1 MVAQV
6 INLFRR
12 PAALPEDWSQAEI
25 AEFYR
30 VESALIQAGLRIET
44 DRGIS
49 DEGEPWFVFCRAD
62 DGEVVIHFARIDG
75 HYIVSSPAYD
85 GVAEGLNFQ
94 ALVRN
99 LLDRHPLVQTRKA
112 ANNNVFLHPAALLIA
127 IVGTA
132 FFKTGEAKAD
142 DGSQKTDARRA
153 LLTSTSQPTQV
164 VLSPGEGTIKIDGAQ
179 AMAILT
185 SAMLILQRDGALA
198 ATGQTRAALAS
209 FAPALEREAAPAAPL
224 TGLAPE
230 ASRLD
235 LNFNPAD
242 PTLKSLLALT
252 AVLSDLPAATGPAAA
267 SASLLQS
274 GAAFAST
281 PAGVQGA
288 TPNASVHAPVI
299 ERWQLEI
306 DLRAADVPEVS
317 AIRVVQN
324 LAQGE
329 LAGVTVH
336 EGRLPDILAKIIAQ
350 GDVVNGAIT
359 IQPQAPSQGD
369 APPPSTEAPVAPESP
384 VAETPSPPTPT
395 APTPAIDQQAV
406 AKQIFDFF
414 VAHTSKVEIVV
425 TGNAVVLYDASLMRT
440 SADWSD
446 VTSLTFNF
454 DDGSSISVVGHA
466 HAVYDYHHGG

>member
-12 PAALPEDWSQAEI
+12 PAALPEDWTQAEI

-44 DRGIS
+44 DRGVS

-75 HYIVSSPAYD
+75 HYVISSPAYD
-85 GVAEGLNFQ
+85 GVAQGLNFQ

-112 ANNNVFLHPAALLIA
+112 ANNNVFLHPAAILIA

-142 DGSQKTDARRA
+142 DGSSKSDTRRA
-153 LLTSTSQPTQV
+153 MLTSTSTPTQV
-164 VLSPGEGTIKIDGAQ
+164 VAAPGEGTIKIDGAQ

-198 ATGQTRAALAS
+198 QAPVGVSGASSALQGAS
-209 FAPALEREAAPAAPL
+209 SADAKDSMAGLFTTNEAHSAL
-224 TGLAPE
+224 
-230 ASRLD
+230 S
-235 LNFNPAD
+235 FSPAD
-242 PTLKSLLALT
+242 PAIKSLLAVS
-252 AVLSDLPAATGPAAA
+252 AVLHDLPAAPGVMTPSVAVTAEPVA
-267 SASLLQS
+267 SSSAIAPSPPSTSTASSL
-274 GAAFAST
+274 
-281 PAGVQGA
+281 
-288 TPNASVHAPVI
+288 HAPVI

-306 DLRAADVPEVS
+306 DLRAASVPEVS
-317 AIRVVQN
+317 AIRIVQT

-329 LAGVTVH
+329 LAKVTVH
-336 EGRLPDILAKIIAQ
+336 QGALPDILAKFLTQAESVPINK
-350 GDVVNGAIT
+350 VV
-359 IQPQAPSQGD
+359 
-369 APPPSTEAPVAPESP
+369 APVVEAQPGEGGSQSDPSAELPVLNPEPTVP
-384 VAETPSPPTPT
+384 V
-395 APTPAIDQQAV
+395 DNVDHNAV

-414 VAHTSKVEIVV
+414 VAHTQRVEIVV
-425 TGNAVVLYDASLMRT
+425 TGDAVVLYDASLMRP

-446 VTSLTFNF
+446 VTSVTLNF
-454 DDGSSISVVGHA
+454 DDGSTISIVGHA
-466 HAVYDYHHGG
+466 HAIYEHLYGG

>member
-12 PAALPEDWSQAEI
+12 PAALPEDWTQAEI

-44 DRGIS
+44 DRGLS

-62 DGEVVIHFARIDG
+62 DGDVVIHFARIDG
-75 HYIVSSPAYD
+75 HYVISSPAYD

-112 ANNNVFLHPAALLIA
+112 ANNNVFLHPAAILIA

-142 DGSQKTDARRA
+142 DGSSKTDTRRA
-153 LLTSTSQPTQV
+153 LLATTSSPAAV
-164 VLSPGEGTIKIDGAQ
+164 VTLPGEGTIKIDGAQ

-198 ATGQTRAALAS
+198 ATSQAHAS
-209 FAPALEREAAPAAPL
+209 AVVLTPSLERDAAPAAP
-224 TGLAPE
+224 TATTVEGGRAE
-230 ASRLD
+230 
-235 LNFNPAD
+235 LNFSPTDPAI
-242 PTLKSLLALT
+242 KSLLALT
-252 AVLSDLPAATGPAAA
+252 AVLADLPKAPSLPAAMAVAQEIVGYSAQPAIQ
-267 SASLLQS
+267 SA
-274 GAAFAST
+274 
-281 PAGVQGA
+281 PAQA
-288 TPNASVHAPVI
+288 TPPSSVHAPTI

-306 DLRAADVPEVS
+306 DLRAAQVPEVA
-317 AIRVVQN
+317 AIRVVQV
-324 LAQGE
+324 LAHGE
-329 LAGVTVH
+329 LTSVNVQQGD
-336 EGRLPDILAKIIAQ
+336 LPDILAKFIAQ
-350 GDVVNGAIT
+350 GEVIGLRPALAPEPT
-359 IQPQAPSQGD
+359 GGEQTSQPPA
-369 APPPSTEAPVAPESP
+369 AEAPTD
-384 VAETPSPPTPT
+384 TPSSPQPS
-395 APTPAIDQQAV
+395 TPAIGDANAV

-414 VAHTSKVEIVV
+414 VSHTQKVEIVV
-425 TGNAVVLYDASLMRT
+425 TGSSVVLYDASLMRP

-446 VTSLTFNF
+446 VSSITLNF
-454 DDGSSISVVGHA
+454 DDGSTISIVGHG
-466 HAVYDYHHGG
+466 YSIMDHHLAG

>member
-12 PAALPEDWSQAEI
+12 PAALPEDWTQAEI

-85 GVAEGLNFQ
+85 GVAQGLNFQ

-112 ANNNVFLHPAALLIA
+112 ANNNVFLHPAAILIA

-142 DGSQKTDARRA
+142 DGSGKADTRRA
-153 LLTSTSQPTQV
+153 LLATTSTPTTV
-164 VLSPGEGTIKIDGAQ
+164 VSTPGEGTIKIDGAQ
-179 AMAILT
+179 AIAILT

-198 ATGQTRAALAS
+198 ATS
-209 FAPALEREAAPAAPL
+209 APGDPAVAMSTSLEREVGPSAPVIGAVAEAAQ
-224 TGLAPE
+224 TE
-230 ASRLD
+230 F
-235 LNFNPAD
+235 NFNPAD
-242 PTLKSLLALT
+242 PTIKSLLALT
-252 AVLSDLPAATGPAAA
+252 AVLADLPSAPVVLA
-267 SASLLQS
+267 SFGGVRAPTTLQVS
-274 GAAFAST
+274 APVVNQSN
-281 PAGVQGA
+281 AGL
-288 TPNASVHAPVI
+288 HAPVI

-324 LAQGE
+324 LARGE

-336 EGRLPDILAKIIAQ
+336 QGSLPDILAKFIAK
-350 GDVVNGAIT
+350 GDVINTAVV
-359 IQPQAPSQGD
+359 QPQGPSSENEGPGAPPPAGGSGD
-369 APPPSTEAPVAPESP
+369 APSHPVPAAPQPESSP
-384 VAETPSPPTPT
+384 VL
-395 APTPAIDQQAV
+395 DQAAV

-425 TGNAVVLYDASLMRT
+425 TGSAVVLYDASLMDT
-440 SADWSD
+440 SADWSN
-446 VTSLTFNF
+446 VASVTFNF
-454 DDGSSISVVGHA
+454 DDGSSISVVGHS